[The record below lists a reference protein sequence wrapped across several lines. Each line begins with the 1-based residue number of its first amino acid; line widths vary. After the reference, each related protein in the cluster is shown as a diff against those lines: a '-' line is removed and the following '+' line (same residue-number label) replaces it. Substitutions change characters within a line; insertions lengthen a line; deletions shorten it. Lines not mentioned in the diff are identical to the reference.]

1 MQFCMV
7 FCRRFAVLEDSFDHS
22 AFSNNS
28 RLFTIHASKSGSP
41 LFTSTLR
48 ALTE

>member
-28 RLFTIHASKSGSP
+28 RLFTIHASKSAR
-41 LFTSTLR
+41 LFSL
-48 ALTE
+48 LHYEH